1 MPILGKT
8 WRPLR
13 SWTWLVLAW
22 MVLSTGLW
30 LSQRGQ
36 VAQALADAA
45 LLAQL
50 DWRPGLWPTQPW
62 RLWTAALVHW
72 SDAHLVVNLLACAA
86 LIAWGNAAVLGNR
99 QTLAWLAAWPV
110 THVLLAGLAPL
121 ERYGGLSG
129 VLHAGVAIGAWTLVW
144 RGQGQR
150 RVVGGLVIA
159 GLVLKQAIE
168 VPALAQ
174 WLGLGPVVL
183 PRALAGAPDFQVA
196 SYAHLCGVAA
206 GVICAA
212 AMDALVWLLAGT
224 GVKR

>member
-1 MPILGKT
+1 
-8 WRPLR
+8 
-13 SWTWLVLAW
+13 
-22 MVLSTGLW
+22 MVLSIGLW

-62 RLWTAALVHW
+62 PLWTAALVHW
-72 SDAHLVVNLLACAA
+72 SDAHLVVNLLACSA
-86 LIAWGNAAVLGNR
+86 LIAWGNAAALGNR

-150 RVVGGLVIA
+150 RVVGIDALIA
-159 GLVLKQAIE
+159 DTAS
-168 VPALAQ
+168 
-174 WLGLGPVVL
+174 
-183 PRALAGAPDFQVA
+183 PRAAP
-196 SYAHLCGVAA
+196 
-206 GVICAA
+206 CARLKL
-212 AMDALVWLLAGT
+212 MVTDGNMLWWLIDSG
-224 GVKR
+224 